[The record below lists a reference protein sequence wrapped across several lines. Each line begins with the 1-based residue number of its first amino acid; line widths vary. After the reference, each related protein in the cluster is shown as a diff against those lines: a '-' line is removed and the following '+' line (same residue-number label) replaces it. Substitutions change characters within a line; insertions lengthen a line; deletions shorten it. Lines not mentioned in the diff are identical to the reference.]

1 MRKNYVFGL
10 FLSFFILIGGFT
22 QAQVEPCAT
31 NTIHQQYLADPAYRA
46 TFERMEAELQLRI
59 AEKMANAASQRT
71 EATVYQ
77 IPLVVHV
84 IHTGGA
90 VGTIYNPT
98 DAVINSMITKINSD
112 FRNLGGAGT
121 DVEIEF
127 VLAKRTP
134 TCGASTGINRV
145 DGSGLAGYTA
155 GGIGTGGA
163 TDAAVKAL
171 SLWPNTDYYNIWI
184 VSKIDGNDGTSGS
197 FTAGYAT
204 FPGGNPATDGTVI
217 LATQVNGTSATMTHE
232 LGHAFKLQHTFH
244 KAETGD
250 DSANATDCPANTD
263 CATQGDLICDTD
275 PHAYMLGTCSTT
287 NCGGVSAA
295 TLSNYMSYCNSQDRF
310 SPNQVTRMRTS
321 LETERG
327 GLISSLGATP
337 LGGTLPPLACTPTAT
352 GTASGLGVTRFN
364 LNTLNLVSGRSD
376 SEGNYV
382 NRVCTQGTTVSAGS
396 THPLKIETSVN
407 SHNIKVYIDYNKDG
421 DFLDTGEEVASGT
434 STNVAGVFTY
444 TTNYTAPAAGTAG
457 VTFNESLRM
466 RVVASFIGDGTATSC
481 AVFRGQAEDYSIT
494 IQAAAA
500 PTITLGT
507 ITPMAYCSGAS
518 ISVPF
523 TTTGTFNGGNTFTAE
538 LSDATGNFGTITA
551 TATGTTPISLTAP
564 TTAGTGYKVRVRA
577 SDPATTSNLSADITV
592 NALPTNLTV
601 AANPTSVTT
610 GTGSNIQVPTSQ
622 TGVNYQL
629 QVVPANTNVGTAV
642 AGTGG
647 TINLPTGNLTAST
660 SFRVVATNATT
671 TCSRILNTV
680 AVTVTGAA
688 PTITLGTIT
697 PMAYCSGASI
707 SVPFTTTGT
716 FNGGNT
722 FTAELSDATGN
733 FGTITATATGTTPIS
748 LTAPTTAG
756 TGYKVR
762 VRASDPATT
771 SNLSADITVNALPTN
786 LTVAANPTSVTT
798 GTGSN
803 IQVPTSQTGV
813 NYQLQVVPANT
824 NVGTA
829 VAGTGGTINLPTGNL
844 TASTSFRVVATNA
857 TTTCSRILNT
867 VAVTVTGAAPTI
879 TLGTITPMAYCSGA
893 SISVPFTTTG
903 TFNGGN
909 TFTAELSDATGNFGT
924 ITATATGTT
933 PISLTAPTTAGTGYK
948 VRVRASDPA
957 TTSNLSAD
965 ITVNALPTNLTVAA
979 NPTSVTTG
987 TGSNIQVPTSQTG
1000 VNYQLQVVPA
1010 NTNVGTAVAGTGGTI
1025 NLPTGNLT
1033 ASTSFR
1039 VVATNATTTCSL
1051 TLNTV
1056 AVTVTGTT
1064 GGGGGGGTTT
1074 TVASPTNF
1082 RAVGTSTS
1090 QIDLTWTAVSGAT
1103 GYIITS
1109 GNTQVASLP
1118 AGTVSYNHTGLTAD
1132 TSYPYSLV
1140 AVNGSV
1146 SSTAV
1151 QTTGRTLPNA
1161 PTVVSV
1167 TESCGSG
1174 SVSIVLSGT
1183 GSSYRIYTA
1192 QTAGTLVAEIST
1204 STYTTPILTQST
1216 TYFISTVSNGNES
1229 ARTQVEAV
1237 VTTPITAMISEGS
1250 SVRSCNATTTLTA
1263 NEVTGA
1269 TYTWLVNGVVISGAT
1284 TNTLEVNR
1292 TSSYQVRI
1300 TKGSCSVTSS
1310 FTNVTV
1316 NYAPVANIS
1325 QGTAINFCE
1334 NGVISAS
1341 EVANATY
1348 DWALNGVVVG
1358 SARQLSVTNSGAYTL
1373 TVTENGCS
1381 ATDVIQVTVTSLP
1394 SVSISSSEPS
1404 FCAGNRVTLTANDVS
1419 GVRYDWSRNGRV
1431 VRRNAGSS
1439 IEVTTGGEYSVTISQ
1454 NNCTTSSLSINVERI
1469 NEEITYLR
1477 STENTLFVES
1487 ANSSVQITNVV
1498 WFLEGTESTTFS
1510 GETITPTE
1518 SGNYYAIVTYSTGCT
1533 YKTRGA
1539 YFRVFVP
1546 VIVTG
1551 EENDLAKALRIYPN
1565 PSTGSFRIELGDIQE
1580 EVTITVVDALGRL
1593 IKTET
1598 IPSGTSS
1605 YNLNLAKYASG
1616 AYTVQLKT
1624 QKGMVNKKLI
1634 IE

>member
-680 AVTVTGAA
+680 AVTVTG
-688 PTITLGTIT
+688 
-697 PMAYCSGASI
+697 
-707 SVPFTTTGT
+707 
-716 FNGGNT
+716 
-722 FTAELSDATGN
+722 
-733 FGTITATATGTTPIS
+733 
-748 LTAPTTAG
+748 
-756 TGYKVR
+756 
-762 VRASDPATT
+762 
-771 SNLSADITVNALPTN
+771 
-786 LTVAANPTSVTT
+786 
-798 GTGSN
+798 
-803 IQVPTSQTGV
+803 
-813 NYQLQVVPANT
+813 
-824 NVGTA
+824 
-829 VAGTGGTINLPTGNL
+829 
-844 TASTSFRVVATNA
+844 
-857 TTTCSRILNT
+857 
-867 VAVTVTGAAPTI
+867 
-879 TLGTITPMAYCSGA
+879 
-893 SISVPFTTTG
+893 
-903 TFNGGN
+903 
-909 TFTAELSDATGNFGT
+909 
-924 ITATATGTT
+924 
-933 PISLTAPTTAGTGYK
+933 
-948 VRVRASDPA
+948 
-957 TTSNLSAD
+957 
-965 ITVNALPTNLTVAA
+965 
-979 NPTSVTTG
+979 
-987 TGSNIQVPTSQTG
+987 
-1000 VNYQLQVVPA
+1000 
-1010 NTNVGTAVAGTGGTI
+1010 
-1025 NLPTGNLT
+1025 
-1033 ASTSFR
+1033 
-1039 VVATNATTTCSL
+1039 
-1051 TLNTV
+1051 
-1056 AVTVTGTT
+1056 TT

>member
-680 AVTVTGAA
+680 AVTVTGA
-688 PTITLGTIT
+688 
-697 PMAYCSGASI
+697 
-707 SVPFTTTGT
+707 V
-716 FNGGNT
+716 
-722 FTAELSDATGN
+722 
-733 FGTITATATGTTPIS
+733 
-748 LTAPTTAG
+748 
-756 TGYKVR
+756 
-762 VRASDPATT
+762 
-771 SNLSADITVNALPTN
+771 
-786 LTVAANPTSVTT
+786 
-798 GTGSN
+798 
-803 IQVPTSQTGV
+803 
-813 NYQLQVVPANT
+813 
-824 NVGTA
+824 
-829 VAGTGGTINLPTGNL
+829 
-844 TASTSFRVVATNA
+844 
-857 TTTCSRILNT
+857 
-867 VAVTVTGAAPTI
+867 PTI

>member
-1 MRKNYVFGL
+1 M
-10 FLSFFILIGGFT
+10 
-22 QAQVEPCAT
+22 
-31 NTIHQQYLADPAYRA
+31 
-46 TFERMEAELQLRI
+46 
-59 AEKMANAASQRT
+59 
-71 EATVYQ
+71 
-77 IPLVVHV
+77 
-84 IHTGGA
+84 
-90 VGTIYNPT
+90 
-98 DAVINSMITKINSD
+98 
-112 FRNLGGAGT
+112 
-121 DVEIEF
+121 
-127 VLAKRTP
+127 
-134 TCGASTGINRV
+134 
-145 DGSGLAGYTA
+145 
-155 GGIGTGGA
+155 
-163 TDAAVKAL
+163 
-171 SLWPNTDYYNIWI
+171 
-184 VSKIDGNDGTSGS
+184 
-197 FTAGYAT
+197 
-204 FPGGNPATDGTVI
+204 
-217 LATQVNGTSATMTHE
+217 
-232 LGHAFKLQHTFH
+232 
-244 KAETGD
+244 
-250 DSANATDCPANTD
+250 
-263 CATQGDLICDTD
+263 
-275 PHAYMLGTCSTT
+275 
-287 NCGGVSAA
+287 
-295 TLSNYMSYCNSQDRF
+295 
-310 SPNQVTRMRTS
+310 
-321 LETERG
+321 
-327 GLISSLGATP
+327 
-337 LGGTLPPLACTPTAT
+337 
-352 GTASGLGVTRFN
+352 
-364 LNTLNLVSGRSD
+364 
-376 SEGNYV
+376 
-382 NRVCTQGTTVSAGS
+382 
-396 THPLKIETSVN
+396 
-407 SHNIKVYIDYNKDG
+407 
-421 DFLDTGEEVASGT
+421 
-434 STNVAGVFTY
+434 
-444 TTNYTAPAAGTAG
+444 
-457 VTFNESLRM
+457 
-466 RVVASFIGDGTATSC
+466 
-481 AVFRGQAEDYSIT
+481 
-494 IQAAAA
+494 
-500 PTITLGT
+500 
-507 ITPMAYCSGAS
+507 
-518 ISVPF
+518 
-523 TTTGTFNGGNTFTAE
+523 
-538 LSDATGNFGTITA
+538 
-551 TATGTTPISLTAP
+551 
-564 TTAGTGYKVRVRA
+564 
-577 SDPATTSNLSADITV
+577 
-592 NALPTNLTV
+592 
-601 AANPTSVTT
+601 
-610 GTGSNIQVPTSQ
+610 
-622 TGVNYQL
+622 
-629 QVVPANTNVGTAV
+629 
-642 AGTGG
+642 
-647 TINLPTGNLTAST
+647 
-660 SFRVVATNATT
+660 
-671 TCSRILNTV
+671 NTV
-680 AVTVTGAA
+680 AVTVTGA
-688 PTITLGTIT
+688 
-697 PMAYCSGASI
+697 
-707 SVPFTTTGT
+707 V
-716 FNGGNT
+716 
-722 FTAELSDATGN
+722 
-733 FGTITATATGTTPIS
+733 
-748 LTAPTTAG
+748 
-756 TGYKVR
+756 
-762 VRASDPATT
+762 
-771 SNLSADITVNALPTN
+771 
-786 LTVAANPTSVTT
+786 
-798 GTGSN
+798 
-803 IQVPTSQTGV
+803 
-813 NYQLQVVPANT
+813 
-824 NVGTA
+824 
-829 VAGTGGTINLPTGNL
+829 
-844 TASTSFRVVATNA
+844 
-857 TTTCSRILNT
+857 
-867 VAVTVTGAAPTI
+867 PTI

>member
-494 IQAAAA
+494 IQAA
-500 PTITLGT
+500 
-507 ITPMAYCSGAS
+507 
-518 ISVPF
+518 
-523 TTTGTFNGGNTFTAE
+523 
-538 LSDATGNFGTITA
+538 
-551 TATGTTPISLTAP
+551 
-564 TTAGTGYKVRVRA
+564 
-577 SDPATTSNLSADITV
+577 
-592 NALPTNLTV
+592 
-601 AANPTSVTT
+601 
-610 GTGSNIQVPTSQ
+610 
-622 TGVNYQL
+622 
-629 QVVPANTNVGTAV
+629 
-642 AGTGG
+642 
-647 TINLPTGNLTAST
+647 
-660 SFRVVATNATT
+660 
-671 TCSRILNTV
+671 
-680 AVTVTGAA
+680 
-688 PTITLGTIT
+688 
-697 PMAYCSGASI
+697 
-707 SVPFTTTGT
+707 
-716 FNGGNT
+716 
-722 FTAELSDATGN
+722 
-733 FGTITATATGTTPIS
+733 
-748 LTAPTTAG
+748 
-756 TGYKVR
+756 
-762 VRASDPATT
+762 
-771 SNLSADITVNALPTN
+771 
-786 LTVAANPTSVTT
+786 
-798 GTGSN
+798 
-803 IQVPTSQTGV
+803 
-813 NYQLQVVPANT
+813 
-824 NVGTA
+824 
-829 VAGTGGTINLPTGNL
+829 
-844 TASTSFRVVATNA
+844 
-857 TTTCSRILNT
+857 
-867 VAVTVTGAAPTI
+867 AAPTI